1 MNYKVHKFYVGKGI
15 DDIALEGFLN
25 NLNGDVVSIIPNV
38 IPKFHL
44 MGATAGF
51 DYLVIVEKLK

>member
-1 MNYKVHKFYVGKGI
+1 VGKGI